1 MIYIE
6 YEQYRCKYLDL
17 QEQFNHFL
25 TEKERILTKTL
36 PNAIRYDKD
45 KTSSS
50 LDGNPL
56 EDYVIELEESKV
68 DESLDRIRQ
77 LLEDRERLLHLKEK
91 ELRMSQDA
99 YDRIYR
105 MKYLDCMGINKIAKI
120 MHYSRSQVY
129 RILENIKKRCGR

>member
-45 KTSSS
+45 KTSVSM
-50 LDGNPL
+50 DGNPL

-129 RILENIKKRCGR
+129 RILETIKKRCGR

>member
-6 YEQYRCKYLDL
+6 YEAYRCKYLDL

-91 ELRMSQDA
+91 ELRMSQDV

>member
-6 YEQYRCKYLDL
+6 YEAYRCKYLDL

-77 LLEDRERLLHLKEK
+77 LLEDRERLLQLKER
-91 ELRMSQDA
+91 ELRMSQDV

>member
-25 TEKERILTKTL
+25 TEKERILTRTL

-77 LLEDRERLLHLKEK
+77 LLEDRERLLQLKEK
-91 ELRMSQDA
+91 ELRMSQDV

>member
-77 LLEDRERLLHLKEK
+77 LLEDRERLLQLKER
-91 ELRMSQDA
+91 ELRMSQDV

>member
-77 LLEDRERLLHLKEK
+77 LLEDRERLLQLKEK
-91 ELRMSQDA
+91 ELRMSQDV

-105 MKYLDCMGINKIAKI
+105 MKYLDCMGTNKIAKI